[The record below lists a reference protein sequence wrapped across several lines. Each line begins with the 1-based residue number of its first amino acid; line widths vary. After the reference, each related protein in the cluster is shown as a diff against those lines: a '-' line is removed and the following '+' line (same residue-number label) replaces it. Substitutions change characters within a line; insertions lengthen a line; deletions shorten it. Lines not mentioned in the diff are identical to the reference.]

1 MKIVFAVLGTV
12 LGLMSIVDAVQV
24 KRADSDLAQLD
35 AEQLSPINVID
46 NSRAGA

>member
-12 LGLMSIVDAVQV
+12 LGLMSIVDAIQV
-24 KRADSDLAQLD
+24 KQDSADLAQLD